1 MVQVKCNGSLKVG
14 RMLSTWINKS
24 RKKVTL
30 GINLTRRLGYG
41 FKELG
46 VKKKSDKKKYAS
58 RKREPHEKNYT
69 NVRGT
74 YIKE

>member
-1 MVQVKCNGSLKVG
+1 MQWKFEGGKDAFYLDKQVKK
-14 RMLSTWINKS
+14 I
-24 RKKVTL
+24 VTL

-46 VKKKSDKKKYAS
+46 VKKKSDRKKYAS